1 MKSRQRVTSKSKT
14 NLRPSTTILLPFQ
27 PPFRVSTQILMFLP
41 RMSRDDRTLI
51 KPIILSLPLHILS
64 TLGIISLKLLRSIS
78 ISNSSKSLKTVEPV
92 QGVFLWTVVAAPVS
106 PYLGR
111 DGSLVVPA
119 SDEHVGTAAGE
130 DIMETLEEGAFLGA
144 IGTTVARP
152 DNLDGA
158 VGSRF

>member
-1 MKSRQRVTSKSKT
+1 MSKSKT
-14 NLRPSTTILLPFQ
+14 NLRPSTTILLSLQ
-27 PPFRVSTQILMFLP
+27 PPSRMSIRILMFLP
-41 RMSRDDRTLI
+41 RIRRDDRTLI
-51 KPIILSLPLHILS
+51 KPIILNLPLHILP
-64 TLGIISLKLLRSIS
+64 TLGIISLKLLRSLS
-78 ISNSSKSLKTVEPV
+78 ISNSTKSLKAVESV

-111 DGSLVVPA
+111 DGRLVVLA

-130 DIMETLEEGAFLGA
+130 DIVEALEEGAFLGA

-152 DNLDGA
+152 DNLNGA